1 MAVVVRPVRPG
12 DFDAFFEKPP
22 PVRVRGYAGVDGD
35 EVVAVGG
42 IACCGDGVFQAFF
55 DVKGDE
61 LRKRYPVTLYKAAR
75 RLLAD
80 ARAMGIPRV
89 VAFPSPGVEAAE
101 RFLRRLGFA
110 PLDDGP
116 MFVWSAADVGV

>member
-1 MAVVVRPVRPG
+1 MAVVVRPVRPD
-12 DFDAFFEKPP
+12 DFAAFFDKPP

-42 IACCGDGVFQAFF
+42 IACCGNGVFQAFF

-61 LRKRYPVTLYKAAR
+61 LRKQYPVTLYKAAR

>member
-1 MAVVVRPVRPG
+1 MAVTVRPVRPE
-12 DFDAFFEKPP
+12 DFAAFFDKPP

-55 DVKGDE
+55 DVKDGD
-61 LRKRYPVTLYKAAR
+61 LRKQYPVTLYKAAR

-80 ARAMGIPRV
+80 AQSWGIPRV
-89 VAFPSPGVEAAE
+89 VAFPSANVEAAE

-110 PLDDGP
+110 PLDDGE
-116 MFVWSAADVGV
+116 MYVWSAG

>member
-1 MAVVVRPVRPG
+1 MAVTVRPVRPE
-12 DFDAFFEKPP
+12 DFAAFFDKPP

-55 DVKGDE
+55 DVKDGD
-61 LRKRYPVTLYKAAR
+61 LRKQYPVTLYKAAR

-80 ARAMGIPRV
+80 ARAAGIPRV
-89 VAFPSPGVEAAE
+89 VAFPSANVDAAE

-110 PLDDGP
+110 PLDDGE
-116 MFVWSAADVGV
+116 MYVWSAG